1 MFIYYAVN
9 FKPLVSKMKKALVL
23 IKVEPGKEESVFNEM
38 TKKNFVIDAKIVFGD
53 YDVVTTITYEKE
65 QDLES
70 LILNNIGSID
80 GVKST
85 MTLIIAKEMG
95 KE

>member
-1 MFIYYAVN
+1 
-9 FKPLVSKMKKALVL
+9 MKKALVL

-38 TKKNFVIDAKIVFGD
+38 TKKEFVVDAKIVFGD
-53 YDVVTTITYEKE
+53 YDVVVTITYEKE

-70 LILNNIGSID
+70 LILNNIGTVD

-85 MTLIIAKEMG
+85 MTLIIAKEQG